1 MEFKRTTEN
10 RIWIRGND
18 ADPGQ
23 VISVLEARGGRNTAK
38 LPGRCAA
45 MAYYIA
51 DDGVIGCVPLDSM
64 PGVWLQEAWG
74 ELHLKT
80 VEHDD

>member
-23 VISVLEARGGRNTAK
+23 VISVLEARGGRNTEG
-38 LPGRCAA
+38 LHGGCADI
-45 MAYYIA
+45 AYYIS
-51 DDGVIGCVPLDSM
+51 DDGVIRWVPLDCMS
-64 PGVWLQEAWG
+64 GVWLQEAWG

-80 VEHDD
+80 AEHDD